1 MYISDAD
8 LDRLVGKTVVLHFI
22 DGSQP
27 IEGRCVG
34 LTPSYDN
41 DSEVDTLEIVG
52 QCFYSIDTSDID
64 RVDVKS

>member
-8 LDRLVGKTVVLHFI
+8 LDRFAGKTVVLHFK
-22 DGSQP
+22 DGSHP

-41 DSEVDTLEIVG
+41 DSGVDTLEIVG
-52 QCFYSIDTSDID
+52 QCFYSIDTPDID
-64 RVDVKS
+64 RVDIKS